1 MAKRVVGSAILF
13 GSFLLLPAYEF
24 VLHQFNLEKTWI
36 TQVLMAVGFCGV
48 ILLVKLFVNA
58 PAKKMINDSRRSCGE
73 RELSAR
79 ASQAEIDRLVSSSVL
94 YLRSFGDE
102 AFTSL
107 ALDDNLSWPFS
118 IKTHEERL
126 VKSLSIVGQVVTVG
140 RPKENLPELGAKRVY
155 LLDHEWRSVVTEWI
169 TSARLVV
176 LRIGASDGVWWETQT
191 SITRA
196 SPERLLLLVP
206 HSKRGYSTFRKR
218 FNSEFSGFS
227 SLPEIREEIDSH
239 LYDLAG
245 FIYFDQNRVGHFER
259 LPESIRGM
267 RKAFIRF
274 SPGSRAPQVRSGANP
289 GQRQF
294 R

>member
-140 RPKENLPELGAKRVY
+140 RPKKTC
-155 LLDHEWRSVVTEWI
+155 RS
-169 TSARLVV
+169 SAQNEF
-176 LRIGASDGVWWETQT
+176 IY
-191 SITRA
+191 SITNGG
-196 SPERLLLLVP
+196 PW
-206 HSKRGYSTFRKR
+206 
-218 FNSEFSGFS
+218 
-227 SLPEIREEIDSH
+227 
-239 LYDLAG
+239 
-245 FIYFDQNRVGHFER
+245 
-259 LPESIRGM
+259 
-267 RKAFIRF
+267 
-274 SPGSRAPQVRSGANP
+274 
-289 GQRQF
+289 
-294 R
+294 